1 MGAGEIFL
9 APEFLKGEIKMV
21 PAAWLIGAGLVGM
34 LGVAAIVYNWDGIME
49 WLHDFI
55 PRVSQMLRA
64 ASVEF
69 GPEFKAAAMMVG
81 GLLDSV
87 HAKIEHKLYH
97 KVGHGKWLEETTRR
111 TLPESELPPAIRNKI
126 RRNRQDADITD
137 EMEMELGMS
146 I

>member
-1 MGAGEIFL
+1 MI
-9 APEFLKGEIKMV
+9 

-34 LGVAAIVYNWDGIME
+34 LGVAAVVYNWDGIME

-55 PRVSQMLRA
+55 PRVSQMLRV
-64 ASVEF
+64 ASIEF
-69 GPEFKAAAMMVG
+69 GAQFKAAAMIVG

-87 HAKIEHKLYH
+87 HTKIEHKLYH
-97 KVGHGKWLEETTRR
+97 KVGQGKWLEETTGR
-111 TLPESELPPAIRNKI
+111 TLPENELPPAIRKKI

-137 EMEMELGMS
+137 EMELELGMR

>member
-1 MGAGEIFL
+1 
-9 APEFLKGEIKMV
+9 MV
-21 PAAWLIGAGLVGM
+21 PAVWLIGAGLVGV
-34 LGVAAIVYNWDGIME
+34 LGVAAVVYNWDGIME

-55 PRVSQMLRA
+55 PKISQMLHA

-69 GPEFKAAAMMVG
+69 GFEFKAAAMMVG

-97 KVGHGKWLEETTRR
+97 KIGNQTWLEETTRR
-111 TLPESELPPAIRNKI
+111 SLPESELPPTIRNKI
-126 RRNRQDADITD
+126 RRNRQDTDITED
-137 EMEMELGMS
+137 IEMELGMS